1 MRAGSFWDPADAA
14 GTILTTPVRLST
26 LSSTVPAPP
35 APPPPPAAL
44 RAAAAAAAPLP
55 PTLSPT
61 FSMEKVGERV
71 GGSGAAAAAAAR
83 RAAGGGGGAG
93 GAGTVD
99 DKVDNLT
106 GVVSMVPA
114 ASAGSQKDPA
124 LMPLK
129 PPLFGRWVSVAR
141 ILDNEITLGDLEPG
155 IQYMFRARARN
166 ARGWGLWSPET
177 RAQKTRSCEPR
188 APSKVSR

>member
-1 MRAGSFWDPADAA
+1 MG
-14 GTILTTPVRLST
+14 
-26 LSSTVPAPP
+26 
-35 APPPPPAAL
+35 
-44 RAAAAAAAPLP
+44 
-55 PTLSPT
+55 
-61 FSMEKVGERV
+61 
-71 GGSGAAAAAAAR
+71 
-83 RAAGGGGGAG
+83 GGGGGAVG
-93 GAGTVD
+93 
-99 DKVDNLT
+99 DKEDNHT

-141 ILDNEITLGDLEPG
+141 IIENEITLGDLEPG

-188 APSKVSR
+188 APSKVIF